1 VGAYVIALRSKA
13 DFQRAG
19 ALPPESLEVTYRTP
33 DDPELPT
40 LMKRAAALVLPAVGP
55 KLPPTLFER
64 TTIRL
69 AQVTGAGVDRLD
81 REALA
86 ARGIP
91 VANVPGGSNSAVAE
105 YVLAAASVLLRRLSW
120 ADHEV
125 KAGNY
130 EGFRSRM
137 VAENLGGIDGCTV
150 GVVGLGMI
158 GYAVARA
165 FKTRGANIV
174 YFDTRQREPA
184 ELAAIEASPATLD
197 ELLAM
202 SDVVTIHVPLLDTTR
217 LLIGAAELARMK
229 PGAVFINA
237 SRGGVVDENALVN
250 NLESGRLG
258 GAAIDVY
265 STEPPPKSNPLLAAS
280 ADAARRLLL
289 TPHIAGVTRQ
299 SWSYLFKASWNNV
312 ERVVRGEQ
320 PLNRVY

>member
-1 VGAYVIALRSKA
+1 
-13 DFQRAG
+13 
-19 ALPPESLEVTYRTP
+19 
-33 DDPELPT
+33 
-40 LMKRAAALVLPAVGP
+40 
-55 KLPPTLFER
+55 
-64 TTIRL
+64 
-69 AQVTGAGVDRLD
+69 
-81 REALA
+81 
-86 ARGIP
+86 
-91 VANVPGGSNSAVAE
+91 
-105 YVLAAASVLLRRLSW
+105 
-120 ADHEV
+120 
-125 KAGNY
+125 
-130 EGFRSRM
+130 
-137 VAENLGGIDGCTV
+137 
-150 GVVGLGMI
+150 MI

-229 PGAVFINA
+229 PGAVLINA
-237 SRGGVVDENALVN
+237 SRGGVVDENALVS

-258 GAAIDVY
+258 GAAVDVY